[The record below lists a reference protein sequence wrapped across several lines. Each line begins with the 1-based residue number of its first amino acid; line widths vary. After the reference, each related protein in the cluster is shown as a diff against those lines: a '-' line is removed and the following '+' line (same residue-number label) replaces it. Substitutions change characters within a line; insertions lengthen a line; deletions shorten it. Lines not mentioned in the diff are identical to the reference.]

1 MSQDLFQPA
10 EATVGLDAQLTP
22 RTSVAFDLGWY
33 RWSTF
38 TNPAAHIDLDLDIGQ
53 FNEFVDIPDAL
64 PLPDPHYHDIVV
76 PRLGVEHLAWTSSSG
91 GTLLARAG
99 YVYEQTPA
107 PEQRGET
114 NFIDNTKHTMSLG
127 VGLQVPH
134 LGEIVPRPLSIDAF
148 VALTLLEARDHRK
161 LSPVDAIGDYR
172 SDGRFLAAGITTR
185 WRF

>member
-1 MSQDLFQPA
+1 
-10 EATVGLDAQLTP
+10 
-22 RTSVAFDLGWY
+22 
-33 RWSTF
+33 
-38 TNPAAHIDLDLDIGQ
+38 
-53 FNEFVDIPDAL
+53 
-64 PLPDPHYHDIVV
+64 
-76 PRLGVEHLAWTSSSG
+76 
-91 GTLLARAG
+91 
-99 YVYEQTPA
+99 
-107 PEQRGET
+107 
-114 NFIDNTKHTMSLG
+114 MSLG